1 MTMYSAAVTHSHC
14 EDCGQ
19 ATMRLEYEKVHDRV
33 VPCYCLAAVYR
44 AIGVA
49 ITFLPPLPASY
60 RVNRGWTPQLFACF
74 PHHQNLHM
82 VVYRLMAQA
91 T

>member
-1 MTMYSAAVTHSHC
+1 MK
-14 EDCGQ
+14 
-19 ATMRLEYEKVHDRV
+19 KVHDRV

-44 AIGVA
+44 GIGVA

-60 RVNRGWTPQLFACF
+60 RVNRGWTSQLFVCF

-82 VVYRLMAQA
+82 FVYRLMAQA

>member
-1 MTMYSAAVTHSHC
+1 MK
-14 EDCGQ
+14 
-19 ATMRLEYEKVHDRV
+19 KVHDRV
-33 VPCYCLAAVYR
+33 VPCYCLAAAYR
-44 AIGVA
+44 GIGVA

-60 RVNRGWTPQLFACF
+60 RVNRGWTLNYLF

-82 VVYRLMAQA
+82 FVYRLMAQA

>member
-33 VPCYCLAAVYR
+33 VPCYCLAAMYR
-44 AIGVA
+44 GIGLLSRS
-49 ITFLPPLPASY
+49 FLLYLLPT
-60 RVNRGWTPQLFACF
+60 G
-74 PHHQNLHM
+74 
-82 VVYRLMAQA
+82 
-91 T
+91 